1 MSSLFGEHKM
11 SKPYNISQCTN
22 CGELYC
28 IECCEIYNVAFCSI
42 KCEVE
47 YDEANKQ
54 EGEDV

>member
-1 MSSLFGEHKM
+1 M